1 MSAKRIWM
9 LIASVVILG
18 ALTVVTVMANPFSQA
33 SSEDGVVTEE
43 WKGVVD
49 TVIGDD
55 PDENGYTGPVINSSG
70 VEVLS
75 EGTNDLETLPAQP
88 GDEGEIRP
96 DENQF
101 QALEAEPQWSEIFY
115 YDFSAGSTMRPR
127 SSSTNWAYS
136 GGGCVYRSRGDE
148 LSTLPLNLPQG
159 VRIDYLRLLFYDSSV
174 TGYVRAWITTY
185 DGAGNVTDLISVT
198 SDSSAG
204 YGFVIS
210 NYVGHVV
217 DNTNLAYVLNVDFGV
232 NNSSNELCG
241 LRVAYR
247 LP

>member
-1 MSAKRIWM
+1 MSAKRIWI

-33 SSEDGVVTEE
+33 SSEDGVVTVE

-96 DENQF
+96 DENQL
-101 QALEAEPQWSEIFY
+101 QALEAEPQWSDLH
-115 YDFSAGSTMRPR
+115 YDFYAGETMRPR
-127 SSSTNWAYS
+127 SSTTKFDYGNS
-136 GGGCVYRSRGDE
+136 GCICRTEGRD
-148 LSTLPLNLPQG
+148 LFNIPLILPHAS
-159 VRIDYLRLLFYDSSV
+159 RIDYLRIYYYDTSDTKDV
-174 TGYVRAWITTY
+174 KAWIVRF
-185 DGAGNVTDLISVT
+185 DGAGHFEDIILVT
-198 SDSSAG
+198 SNSSAG
-204 YGFVIS
+204 FGYRDS
-210 NYVGHVV
+210 NYVGHTV
-217 DNTNLAYVLNVDFGV
+217 DNVNYAYVLMVDFEATNV
-232 NNSSNELCG
+232 NNSLCG

-247 LP
+247 TS

>member
-1 MSAKRIWM
+1 MSAKRIWI

-33 SSEDGVVTEE
+33 SSEDGVVTQE

-88 GDEGEIRP
+88 GNEGEIRP
-96 DENQF
+96 DEIQPLT
-101 QALEAEPQWSEIFY
+101 LEAEPQWTGFY
-115 YDFSAGSTMRPR
+115 YDYSAGSTMRPR
-127 SSSTNWAYS
+127 SSLTNWAYS
-136 GGGCVYRSRGDE
+136 GGGCIYPPKGGE
-148 LSTLPLNLPQG
+148 LFTLPLNLPQG
-159 VRIDYLRLLFYDSSV
+159 ASIDYLRLLFYNSSV
-174 TGYVRAWITTY
+174 LGHVQAWITTY
-185 DGAGNVTDLISVT
+185 DGAGGITDLISVT
-198 SDSSAG
+198 SSGTAG
-204 YGFVIS
+204 YGFVVS
-210 NYVGHVV
+210 NYLGHVV
-217 DNTNLAYVLNVDFGV
+217 DNVNNAYVLNVDFGV
-232 NNSSNELCG
+232 NDASNRLCG
-241 LRVAYR
+241 LRVAYM

>member
-1 MSAKRIWM
+1 MSAKRIWI

-33 SSEDGVVTEE
+33 SSEDGAVTQE

-88 GDEGEIRP
+88 GNEGEFRP
-96 DENQF
+96 DEIQP
-101 QALEAEPQWSEIFY
+101 QTLEAEPQWTGFY

-127 SSSTNWAYS
+127 SAFCRVGRNS
-136 GGGCVYRSRGDE
+136 GAPFR
-148 LSTLPLNLPQG
+148 LSGKP
-159 VRIDYLRLLFYDSSV
+159 
-174 TGYVRAWITTY
+174 
-185 DGAGNVTDLISVT
+185 GA
-198 SDSSAG
+198 
-204 YGFVIS
+204 
-210 NYVGHVV
+210 
-217 DNTNLAYVLNVDFGV
+217 
-232 NNSSNELCG
+232 
-241 LRVAYR
+241 
-247 LP
+247 